1 MVAFALSGK
10 TRFLAS
16 LRNDEEKNEMTAGG
30 GETMLFALP
39 GTLTNPAIIATF
51 PRWRLDLPPLCAT
64 TGIQSGKNIY
74 L

>member
-1 MVAFALSGK
+1 MKRQDF
-10 TRFLAS
+10 S
-16 LRNDEEKNEMTAGG
+16 LRFEMTGRKNEMTAGG

-51 PRWRLDLPPLCAT
+51 PRWHLDLPPLCAT